1 MVQGKFKT
9 YSYVQSKLPESDWV
23 ITENT
28 HEAIISRELFA
39 EVQRLWD
46 KTGEPAAERY
56 ATPKTENIFLRKVFC
71 GHCGHAMSRHRYSN
85 TQYGFNCNTRQMYGE
100 NDCVQVSI
108 NENALKARLLAML
121 RQQKIDVGSDSAATV
136 SDAERAEIQE
146 VQAEIGRN
154 SFYLKGLYETLMS
167 GDITDAEFRDMKAD
181 YETKIAALTAR
192 EKALRDA
199 AYDRIRQATGR
210 SKASGNI
217 RALRGVSDLTAEIVA
232 NLVEKILVFSDKS
245 VRVKFTFMDEEI
257 TLGEAA

>member
-1 MVQGKFKT
+1 MDTPISEMSIHILSPNLFWWTAAVIPRGIPISMVDIIE
-9 YSYVQSKLPESDWV
+9 VKLMFRS
-23 ITENT
+23 
-28 HEAIISRELFA
+28 
-39 EVQRLWD
+39 
-46 KTGEPAAERY
+46 
-56 ATPKTENIFLRKVFC
+56 
-71 GHCGHAMSRHRYSN
+71 RYSE
-85 TQYGFNCNTRQMYGE
+85 TQYGFSCHTRQMYGE

-108 NENALKARLLAML
+108 NENVLKERLLAIL
-121 RQQKIDVGSDSAATV
+121 RQQKIEVNGHAAAI
-136 SDAERAEIQE
+136 SDAERTAIQE

-181 YETKIAALTAR
+181 YETKIAALAAR

-210 SKASGNI
+210 NKASGNI

-245 VRVKFTFMDEEI
+245 VRVKFTFADEEI